1 MKKLLT
7 SLLLLSTLVFGSSID
22 ATQSTIQPTEKE
34 LCKTTDKS
42 LTVER
47 SGCCSWHGGVAGC
60 SGGRQVCNDGTY
72 SPSCT
77 CNIATNP
84 FKG

>member
-1 MKKLLT
+1 MNKLLL
-7 SLLLLSTLVFGSSID
+7 SLALLSTLVFGGTTAD
-22 ATQSTIQPTEKE
+22 TQQQAEPKE
-34 LCKTTDKS
+34 LCKATDKA

-77 CNIATNP
+77 CNISTDP